1 MNLYSYNNEFKQNNQ
16 DFKVETKNILK
27 DVRKNGKT
35 FDWRGKKIKN
45 LYYADLL
52 EILHFKKANNVYG
65 CADELIFK
73 MTDEGYLRLHQVW
86 FCKSK
91 LCPLCNWRRS
101 LKMSYQNEQI
111 ISEAINQYPKARF
124 LFLTLTVKNV
134 YDGKE
139 LDKTLKEMTNGF
151 RKLMKYK
158 KVSKN
163 MIGYLRATEVTINE
177 LDNSFHPHFHILLML
192 KPTYFKNS
200 ENYLN
205 QEEWTSLWK
214 KAMRI
219 DYIPVVDV
227 RAVKGKD
234 GNKNSVK
241 KAVLETSKYPV
252 KDSDYLTNNIE
263 RDSFI
268 VNHLETGLYRKRQ
281 IGYGLLFKEI
291 RKALQLD
298 EVEDEDL
305 RIVGADEEEQ
315 ISEAAQMIYAKWNNN
330 RKNYFIKD

>member
-111 ISEAINQYPKARF
+111 ISEAINQYPKAHF

-177 LDNSFHPHFHILLML
+177 LDNSFHPHFHILLMI

-315 ISEAAQMIYAKWNNN
+315 ISEVAQMIYAKWNNN

>member
-111 ISEAINQYPKARF
+111 ISEAINQNPKARF

-177 LDNSFHPHFHILLML
+177 LDNSFHPHFHILLMI

>member
-234 GNKNSVK
+234 GDKNSVK

-252 KDSDYLTNNIE
+252 KDSDYLTNDIE

-298 EVEDEDL
+298 EVEDGDL

>member
-86 FCKSK
+86 FCKSN

-177 LDNSFHPHFHILLML
+177 LDNSFHPHFHILLMI

-298 EVEDEDL
+298 EVEDGDL

>member
-177 LDNSFHPHFHILLML
+177 LDNSFHPHFHILLMI

-298 EVEDEDL
+298 EVEDGDL

>member
-234 GNKNSVK
+234 GDKNSVK

-298 EVEDEDL
+298 EVEDGDL

>member
-177 LDNSFHPHFHILLML
+177 LDNSFHPHFHILLMI

>member
-111 ISEAINQYPKARF
+111 ISEAISQYPKARF

-234 GNKNSVK
+234 GDKNSVK

-252 KDSDYLTNNIE
+252 KDSDYLTNDIE

-298 EVEDEDL
+298 EVEDGDL

>member
-177 LDNSFHPHFHILLML
+177 LDNSFHPHFHILLMI

-268 VNHLETGLYRKRQ
+268 VN
-281 IGYGLLFKEI
+281 
-291 RKALQLD
+291 
-298 EVEDEDL
+298 
-305 RIVGADEEEQ
+305 
-315 ISEAAQMIYAKWNNN
+315 
-330 RKNYFIKD
+330 